1 MGALLSGVPLALKCQ
16 VCNYRLVRRLSSA
29 ADRVHSSNRNE
40 EACYLPGLPKTRGW
54 RLDGRCVY
62 PNSSP
67 EQWKWFA
74 KAKANAFGAG
84 PSVTDDPSNPTD
96 VVFKGGFYQ
105 TGKWSL
111 IASWQNGEH
120 RPRCFRGHRLA
131 ILEPDTMTH
140 LLRKADEVG
149 RAWIAIPE

>member
-1 MGALLSGVPLALKCQ
+1 MF
-16 VCNYRLVRRLSSA
+16 
-29 ADRVHSSNRNE
+29 
-40 EACYLPGLPKTRGW
+40 
-54 RLDGRCVY
+54 Y